1 MSKAGRTVQQKN
13 RAIAAGVI
21 VYLGLFILALLPRLY
36 DLQRFVTADEAK
48 WVYRSAQF
56 LAALLRGDL
65 AGTSVNLT
73 PAVTTTWLGSLGLA
87 LYYQFNHTVLG
98 LPLADWLTSLPE
110 FRTDLPVLAATRWPM
125 AVATSLG
132 VVLIYGLAR
141 PLFGATVAFIG
152 AVFIALDPHIVSLSR
167 ILGHDAPAAMLMMIS
182 VLLLLQGCRVA
193 RWPGGKVAGE
203 QSDRDAEWQGGG
215 DAEAQDGKVAGKWSE
230 TLFVLL
236 SGVAAGLAFLSKA
249 PALFLI
255 PFAGLLF
262 VSRIWLDR
270 SLSGVWVRRFLL
282 WGVAAYLTFVVV
294 WPAAWVDPLGRPWAV
309 VENGF
314 ISATDHDEADDE
326 NYWLVPDLGPFYYVV
341 HGAFKLS
348 PLVTVGLIVMLF
360 PGLTRRPD
368 RSGQE
373 AGAVLNSPLFWLA
386 VFVLLFLLFM
396 TLGDKRSPRYIL
408 PIFPPLS
415 FIAAAGWY
423 RLYATFILRDHQTKR
438 RPAADFRHLPFVI
451 TLTLSALVILLPYAP
466 YYFTYFNPIAG
477 GPFLAPR
484 VVKYGWGEG
493 LDQVGRFLQR
503 TAPGSRV
510 GTPYAST
517 VAPYF
522 GGRLSDIS
530 GDHLD
535 YVVLYSKQLQSG
547 EPAPAAIEY
556 YNTAGPVFAVTLN
569 GLPYASVFAGPALQ
583 MLPPD
588 AGPLGY
594 RPLSPYGTIGQPLD
608 VDVLWPANEVSISN
622 LPSVTLHPS
631 VDDGAAEAGVAQTS
645 RAAAPPAGSSL
656 PIVAETPSNLTPVG
670 EAMMVSR
677 YRLNLPEDLER
688 GRYTLFVD
696 EQPLGDIDLR
706 RFAAPPNLSRAG
718 EVIFDDQI
726 ALVGYQINPSTDFV
740 GLTVAWQAKQSP
752 LPDYTVFA
760 QILDAETNERV
771 AGVDT
776 QPRRGTLPTGAW
788 LNGEVVVDEYLIAVP
803 FDFQPGYYKVIV
815 GLYRP
820 DTGQR
825 LLLADGQDYWTVPW
839 TFIRKDRPD

>member
-1 MSKAGRTVQQKN
+1 MSKAGRAVKQKN
-13 RAIAAGVI
+13 RAIAAGVG
-21 VYLGLFILALLPRLY
+21 VYLGLFFLALLPRIY

-56 LAALLRGDL
+56 LTALLNGDL

-87 LYYQFNHTVLG
+87 LYYQIHHAALG
-98 LPLADWLTSLPE
+98 LPLVDWLSSLPE

-125 AVATSLG
+125 AVATSLA
-132 VVLIYGLAR
+132 VVVIYGLAR

-152 AVFIALDPHIVSLSR
+152 AVFIALDPHTVSLSR

-193 RWPGGKVAGE
+193 RWPGGSAGGWGDSE
-203 QSDRDAEWQGGG
+203 AEWSGGSG
-215 DAEAQDGKVAGKWSE
+215 VGGRRE
-230 TLFVLL
+230 TLFMIL
-236 SGVAAGLAFLSKA
+236 SGVTAGLAFLSKA

-262 VSRIWLDR
+262 LSRLWLDR
-270 SLSGVWVRRFLL
+270 SAMGVWVRQFLL
-282 WGVAAYLTFVVV
+282 WGLAACLTFVMV
-294 WPAAWVDPLGRPWAV
+294 WPAAWVDPVGRPWAV

-314 ISATDHDEADDE
+314 ISATDQDEADDE
-326 NYWLVPDLGPFYYVV
+326 TYWLAPDLGPFYYVV

-348 PLVTVGLIVMLF
+348 PLVTVGLGLMLF
-360 PGLTRRPD
+360 LGLTRWPD
-368 RSGQE
+368 RSDQE
-373 AGAVLNSPLFWLA
+373 TGTVLNSPLFWLTA
-386 VFVLLFLLFM
+386 FVLLFTLFM

-408 PIFPPLS
+408 PIFPPLAL
-415 FIAAAGWY
+415 IAAAGWY
-423 RLYATFILRDHQTKR
+423 RLYTTFILRDQTKR
-438 RPAADFRHLPFVI
+438 RPAVDFRHLPFVI
-451 TLTLSALVILLPYAP
+451 TLTLSALVVLLPYAP
-466 YYFTYFNPIAG
+466 YYFSYFNPMVG

-503 TAPGSRV
+503 VAPGSRV
-510 GTPYAST
+510 GAPYAST
-517 VAPYF
+517 IAPYF
-522 GGRLSDIS
+522 GGRLLDIT

-547 EPAPAAIEY
+547 EPSPAAIDY
-556 YNTAGPVFAVTLN
+556 YNAGGSVFGVTLN
-569 GLPYASVFAGPALQ
+569 GLPYASVFAGPAVQ
-583 MLPPD
+583 MLPPG
-588 AGPLGY
+588 AGGPLGY
-594 RPLSPYGTIGQPLD
+594 RPLSPYGAIGQPLD
-608 VDVLWPANEVSISN
+608 VDVLWPAGEISISN
-622 LPSVTLHPS
+622 LPTVTLH
-631 VDDGAAEAGVAQTS
+631 AAADVAQTS
-645 RAAAPPAGSSL
+645 QTAALPAGSST
-656 PIVAETPSNLTPVG
+656 PVVAEKPDSLTPVG

-677 YRLNLPEDLER
+677 YRFDLPDDLER
-688 GRYTLFVD
+688 GRYTLSID
-696 EQPLGDIDLR
+696 DQPLGDIDLR
-706 RFAAPPNLSRAG
+706 RFDAPPNLSRAG
-718 EVIFDDQI
+718 EVVFDDQL
-726 ALVGYQINPSTDFV
+726 AMVGYQINPSTDFV
-740 GLTVAWQAKQSP
+740 GLTVAWQAQQSP

-776 QPRRGTLPTGAW
+776 QPRRGTLPTSSW

-825 LLLADGQDYWTVPW
+825 LRLADGQDYWTVPW
-839 TFIRKDRPD
+839 TFIRKDHSD